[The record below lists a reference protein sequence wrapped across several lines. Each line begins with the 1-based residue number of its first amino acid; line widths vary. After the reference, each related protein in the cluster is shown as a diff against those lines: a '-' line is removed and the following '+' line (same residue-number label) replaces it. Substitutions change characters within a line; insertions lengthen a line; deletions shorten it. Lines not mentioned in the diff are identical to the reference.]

1 MKKKRFATV
10 VAIVLSATSAKADII
25 LPWFK
30 AEQIRFEFFD
40 SGQAHITN
48 AVSYFHHGETLIRGE
63 ASLSTRERS
72 AVFNGRVSAL
82 LLLPDGRAYR
92 LAPVAIRVRPR
103 PKFYGRSGYFTFHI
117 GYRLPAGTV
126 ARLIYG

>member
-1 MKKKRFATV
+1 MKTKLFAAA
-10 VAIVLSATSAKADII
+10 VAIVLSATSAEADII

-30 AEQIRFEFFD
+30 TEQIRFEFVD
-40 SGQAHITN
+40 SGKAHITS
-48 AVSYFHHGETLIRGE
+48 AISYFHHGETLIRGD

-72 AVFNGRVSAL
+72 AVFRGRVSAL
-82 LLLPDGRAYR
+82 LLLPDGRTYR

-103 PKFYGRSGYFTFHI
+103 PKIYGRSGYFTFHI